1 MLQVAFDAA
10 AEAMVIID
18 AQRRIHWANQ
28 ASASSLVEGLPIQ
41 VVNRDLGDLIRR
53 LVPAE
58 SMQDPPPLMDPQV
71 RLPSTSDQGRFVL
84 ELTDGRRTDHQLV
97 VWKPIALMQASYLLV
112 TWRDLGPEEQA
123 LRQQQQFMVHL
134 SHELRTPLAILTG
147 CLKRLSRLDALP
159 ERVVRGIRMS
169 CEEVSRINRLLK
181 TLTLAIQLEIGSPLQ
196 GLVDASLLPLLE
208 QWHQRLPD
216 DQRHRVQLESC
227 VAPPDCWV
235 LVDVN
240 ALHLVLDHLLDTELR
255 NAPESVAIT
264 VAIDADHQNCHVT
277 VSGHGLMAFMDR
289 PNQGRSTDGP
299 DLELPL
305 VRQLVEAWEGEVSC
319 RWSSAAD
326 ATCLSVVFTIPR
338 IPPPGMQ
345 AIEEVDQ
352 TDQV

>member
-18 AQRRIHWANQ
+18 GQRRIHWANQ

-53 LVPAE
+53 LVPDE
-58 SMQDPPPLMDPQV
+58 SKQDPPPLMDPQA

-84 ELTDGRRTDHQLV
+84 ELTDGRRTDHQWV
-97 VWKPIALMQASYLLV
+97 VWKPIVLVQASYLLV

-123 LRQQQQFMVHL
+123 LRQQQQFMIHL

-196 GLVDASLLPLLE
+196 ELVDASLLPLLE
-208 QWHQRLPD
+208 QWHLRLPD
-216 DQRHRVQLESC
+216 DQRRRVQLESC
-227 VAPPDCWV
+227 GASPDCRV

-240 ALHLVLDHLLDTELR
+240 ALHLVLDQILDTELR
-255 NAPESVAIT
+255 DAPESMAIT
-264 VAIDADHQNCHVT
+264 VGIDADDQNGRVT
-277 VSGHGLMAFMDR
+277 VSCHGLMALMER
-289 PNQGRSTDGP
+289 PNQGRSTDGA
-299 DLELPL
+299 DLELPV
-305 VRQLVEAWEGEVSC
+305 VRQLVEAWKGEVSC
-319 RWSSAAD
+319 RWSSAND

-338 IPPPGMQ
+338 IPSPGMQ
-345 AIEEVDQ
+345 AIGEVDQ
-352 TDQV
+352 TDQA

>member
-18 AQRRIHWANQ
+18 DQRRIHWANQ

-53 LVPAE
+53 LVPDE
-58 SMQDPPPLMDPQV
+58 SKQDPPPLMDPQA

-159 ERVVRGIRMS
+159 ERVVRAIRMS

-227 VAPPDCWV
+227 VAPPR
-235 LVDVN
+235 
-240 ALHLVLDHLLDTELR
+240 LL
-255 NAPESVAIT
+255 
-264 VAIDADHQNCHVT
+264 
-277 VSGHGLMAFMDR
+277 
-289 PNQGRSTDGP
+289 GP
-299 DLELPL
+299 
-305 VRQLVEAWEGEVSC
+305 G
-319 RWSSAAD
+319 
-326 ATCLSVVFTIPR
+326 
-338 IPPPGMQ
+338 
-345 AIEEVDQ
+345 
-352 TDQV
+352 